1 LKKTLTT
8 EEALAELFVST
19 YKYLDKTT
27 KSTIEFYE
35 KQYKMYEKYIV
46 EHLEEEPPKL
56 FKKSHKKWEEK
67 LTSLKEKHD
76 ELFGCYLEECEEL
89 YKLHTLTA
97 NA

>member
-1 LKKTLTT
+1 MKKTLST
-8 EEALAELFVST
+8 EEAFCEIYKST
-19 YKYLDKTT
+19 YNYLDKTT
-27 KSTIEFYE
+27 KITIEFYE
-35 KQYKMYEKYIV
+35 NQYKRYEKEIIY
-46 EHLEEEPPKL
+46 HLEEEPPKL